1 MSTNERANAG
11 LHPHILHRIAALVP
25 DKSLRILDVGCGTG
39 IMLGRLASLGYSNLH
54 GLDIAPPDQSMAG
67 VSFTACDLDDCKT
80 PFEASS
86 QDLIVSVEVFEH
98 IENLGSLLAE
108 LARLLTNDGRLLVT
122 TPNVHSIEAR
132 LRFLMLGR
140 LKQFDEIGDPTHI
153 TPVFLHPFK
162 RLLRRHDLE
171 LVEVWGYPLDGR
183 SPTSRRALRWAS
195 GLLKWVG
202 LHASIPG
209 DQLCMLIR
217 RAQSGSEVP
226 PADKKDAVTA
236 HYQ

>member
-1 MSTNERANAG
+1 MNTSERANAG
-11 LHPHILHRIAALVP
+11 LHPHILHRITALVP

-39 IMLGRLASLGYSNLH
+39 VMLGKLAALGYSNLH
-54 GLDIAPPDQSMAG
+54 GLDIAPPDQRMAG

-108 LARLLTNDGRLLVT
+108 IARVLTQDGWLLVT
-122 TPNVHSIEAR
+122 TPNIHSIEAR
-132 LRFLMLGR
+132 LRFFLLGR
-140 LKQFDEIGDPTHI
+140 LKQFDAIGDPTHI

-171 LVEVWGYPLDGR
+171 LVEAWGHPLDGH
-183 SPTSRRALRWAS
+183 SPTSRRVLRWAS

-202 LHASIPG
+202 LPASIPG

-217 RAQSGSEVP
+217 RVRSGSAIP
-226 PADKKDAVTA
+226 PTDKKNAVTA